1 MAAFYSHHV
10 QLPLSSAR
18 GIIHHALA
26 DARERD
32 LKPMTVVVLDAGG
45 QPIAMEREDGA
56 GIARFDVA
64 RGKAW
69 AALGV
74 GTGSGAFGAA
84 NSDRPA
90 FLAAVATATEG
101 RAVAVAGGV
110 LVLDESDRIIGAV
123 GVSGDASDADE
134 AVAIAGI
141 AAAGHRAG
149 VPS

>member
-1 MAAFYSHHV
+1 MSAFYSHHV

-26 DARERD
+26 DARERG

-45 QPIAMEREDGA
+45 HPVALEREDGA

-74 GTGSGAFGAA
+74 GSASGAFGAA
-84 NSDRPA
+84 NRERPA
-90 FLAAVATATEG
+90 FLAAVASATEG
-101 RAVAVAGGV
+101 RAVPVAGGV
-110 LVLDESDRIIGAV
+110 LVVDESDRIIGAV
-123 GVSGDASDADE
+123 GVSGDASEADE

-141 AAAGHRAG
+141 ESAGHRAG
-149 VPS
+149 VSG